1 MSAPSTT
8 AQCTTAQLRL
18 TIIDLLVV
26 CPAVSSSFSEILIGS
41 ESSKVLSLP
50 GAKVPGNESSR
61 ERKFH
66 LWNFR
71 SRERKYAGTK
81 PSQILCRRPARIK
94 LFKETAT
101 KKLKDELPLWFPVTN
116 FVLQL
121 TSATVNKCHPPN
133 RQSLLNISYSH
144 KPACALKIN
153 GWGTIRASSL

>member
-41 ESSKVLSLP
+41 ENSKVLSLP
-50 GAKVPGNESSR
+50 GAKVPGNES
-61 ERKFH
+61 
-66 LWNFR
+66 